1 MVAGGCRGVL
11 PIECEQVAAM
21 LLGLSLLQKRPTSSC
36 TLVRNILLRRNHIP
50 IALRASSLIATVL
63 DRLHLK
69 YGDTTITRTST
80 AWQRIQQQF
89 MTTPRT
95 TTPLQRKQAP
105 ITVPTTKRRSR
116 LTDGPCNTLG
126 RSHLAN
132 QRSVVHCSHPQTAE
146 GTLERL
152 PEPRAGSCPRM
163 TRLVGTKSIVVN
175 VCNIPSRASSTSS

>member
-50 IALRASSLIATVL
+50 IALRASLLIATVL

-89 MTTPRT
+89 MTTPR
-95 TTPLQRKQAP
+95 
-105 ITVPTTKRRSR
+105 RRS
-116 LTDGPCNTLG
+116 
-126 RSHLAN
+126 
-132 QRSVVHCSHPQTAE
+132 QT
-146 GTLERL
+146 GK
-152 PEPRAGSCPRM
+152 PKHHYNGSKHQSRY
-163 TRLVGTKSIVVN
+163 RRRNVGLD
-175 VCNIPSRASSTSS
+175 